1 MVSIIENLAT
11 NFAWIINELF
21 GAVSGTVSQLSSDIF
36 A

>member
-1 MVSIIENLAT
+1 MVTLIENLAT

-21 GAVSGTVSQLSSDIF
+21 GTVSDTVSQLSSDIF